1 MIDDAAV
8 TERMF
13 TIEEFYWKSENIEAD
28 LALGLLAINKTV
40 DLVWTLVGDLYFSE
54 EVDTSLRV
62 ADRGIN
68 VFFESLKNFFN
79 FEDVFTSIGYFHLD
93 FIVLL

>member
-40 DLVWTLVGDLYFSE
+40 DLV
-54 EVDTSLRV
+54 
-62 ADRGIN
+62 
-68 VFFESLKNFFN
+68 
-79 FEDVFTSIGYFHLD
+79 
-93 FIVLL
+93 